1 MKTLKTININ
11 GNNFALPEGMSAKD
25 IQALAGFLCTLSE
38 VGREYDYDTGESIHF
53 ETLASSVILPRKQRN
68 EAMAGYA
75 AQYAQ
80 ALTALLKRSP
90 YDWFN
95 FFPFWEQGV
104 AARPASSA

>member
-53 ETLASSVILPRKQRN
+53 ETLAGVSVQVSELRVVSKDEAKKLASESRERYQQRR
-68 EAMAGYA
+68 EMEKSE
-75 AQYAQ
+75 Q
-80 ALTALLKRSP
+80 A
-90 YDWFN
+90 
-95 FFPFWEQGV
+95 
-104 AARPASSA
+104 

>member
-53 ETLASSVILPRKQRN
+53 ETLAGVSVQVSELRVVPKDEAKKLASESRERYQQRR
-68 EAMAGYA
+68 EMEKSE
-75 AQYAQ
+75 Q
-80 ALTALLKRSP
+80 A
-90 YDWFN
+90 
-95 FFPFWEQGV
+95 
-104 AARPASSA
+104 